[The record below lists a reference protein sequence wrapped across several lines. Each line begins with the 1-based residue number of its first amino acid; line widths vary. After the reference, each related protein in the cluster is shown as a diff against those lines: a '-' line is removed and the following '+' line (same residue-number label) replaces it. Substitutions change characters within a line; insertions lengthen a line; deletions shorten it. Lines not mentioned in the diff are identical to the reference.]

1 MSQDHNINHF
11 NDEVDLRELA
21 NIIWSKKILIVSI
34 TSLFAI
40 FSVIYSLYLPDVYKS
55 STLLAPTS
63 QEGSSSNL
71 GGFAGLANMA
81 GVSLPTGNISKGQIA
96 VKRIESHE
104 FFSKYFLPNI
114 DLENL
119 MAVKDWQPQRNT
131 ISYDKKIFDSDSGT
145 WVRNVSFPKTKKPS
159 SQESFREYKRILSID
174 EDIETG
180 LVYLSIK
187 HESPYIAK
195 KWVDIIIYNINECMR
210 EIDKEDAQNSIDFLS
225 ESIKT
230 TNSQSIKLVFSR
242 LMESQMQ
249 TLMLASSNDAYV
261 FKIINS
267 PIVAE
272 EKSEPNRALICVIG
286 TILGALFSV
295 IIALISH
302 FRKVAK

>member
-1 MSQDHNINHF
+1 MSQDNNINHF
-11 NDEVDLRELA
+11 NDEVDLKELA
-21 NIIWSKKILIVSI
+21 NIIWAKKILIVSM
-34 TSLFAI
+34 TSVFAI
-40 FSVIYSLYLPDVYKS
+40 FSIIYSLYLPDVYKS

-63 QEGSSSNL
+63 QDGSSSNL

-81 GVSLPTGNISKGQIA
+81 GVSLPTGNITKGQIA

-114 DLENL
+114 NLENL
-119 MAVKDWQPQRNT
+119 MAVKEWQPEKNT
-131 ISYDKKIFDSDSGT
+131 ILYHKNIFDSDSGK
-145 WVRNVSFPKTKKPS
+145 WIRNVSFPKTKKPS
-159 SQESFREYKRILSID
+159 SQESFREYKKILSVD
-174 EDIETG
+174 EDMETG

-187 HESPYIAK
+187 HESPRIAQ

-261 FKIINS
+261 FKTINS
-267 PIVAE
+267 PIIAE

-295 IIALISH
+295 IVALINH
-302 FRKVAK
+302 FRKIAK